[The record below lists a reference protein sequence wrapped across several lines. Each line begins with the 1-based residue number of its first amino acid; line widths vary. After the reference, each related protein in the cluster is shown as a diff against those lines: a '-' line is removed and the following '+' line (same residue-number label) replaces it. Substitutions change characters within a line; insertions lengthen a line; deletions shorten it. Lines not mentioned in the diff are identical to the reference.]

1 MTDKKL
7 IAVVGATGSQG
18 GGLVQAILADPAQRF
33 AVRALTRNAQSEKS
47 LALVAAGAEVV
58 EADLDDEA
66 SLRKA
71 FDGVHGAYVVTNYW
85 VERSPEQEAAQ
96 TRAEMEL
103 VQVDNAARAAK
114 DAGVA
119 HVIWSTLEDTR
130 PHFGETDRVPSLDD
144 GRYKVPHFDA
154 KGEANELF
162 TKYGVSTTFLQTT
175 FYFEAIK
182 QGMGP
187 VRGEDG
193 KLVLTL
199 PMADQPLSGIAA
211 EDIGKTALGIFAR
224 GNEFIGQTVSIAGD
238 HLTGKEYA
246 AALSDLLGEQVTYQP
261 LSWDDYRGLGFPM
274 AVELANMFQFYAE
287 DSARFTGDRDL
298 NLVRELNPTLQSF
311 ETWLKLHTDEVKSI
325 VN

>member
-7 IAVVGATGSQG
+7 IAVVGATGAQG
-18 GGLVQAILADPAQRF
+18 GGLVQAILADPEQRF
-33 AVRALTRNAQSEKS
+33 AVRALTRNAQSVKS
-47 LALVAAGAEVV
+47 QALAAAGAEVV

-71 FDGVHGAYVVTNYW
+71 FDGAHGAFVVTNYW
-85 VERSPEQEAAQ
+85 IDLTPEEEAARS
-96 TRAEMEL
+96 RAEMEL
-103 VQVDNAARAAK
+103 EQADNAARAAK
-114 DAGVA
+114 EAGIA

-130 PHFGETDRVPSLDD
+130 AHFGETDRVPSLDD

-162 TKYGVSTTFLQTT
+162 TKYGVPTTFLQTT

-211 EDIGKTALGIFAR
+211 EDIGKTALGIFKR
-224 GNEFIGQTVSIAGD
+224 DDEYIGKTVSIAGD
-238 HLTGKEYA
+238 HLTGTEYA
-246 AALSDLLGEQVTYQP
+246 AALSDALGEQVTYQP
-261 LSWDDYRGLGFPM
+261 HTWDTFRQFNFPM
-274 AVELANMFQFYAE
+274 AVEMANMFQYYAE
-287 DSARFTGDRDL
+287 DSARFTSERDL
-298 NLVRELNPTLQSF
+298 DLVRTFNPELQSF
-311 ETWLKLHTDEVKSI
+311 NDWLKIHETAVKATI
-325 VN
+325 N

>member
-18 GGLVQAILADPAQRF
+18 GGLVQAILADAGQRF
-33 AVRALTRNAQSEKS
+33 AVRALTRNARSEKS

-71 FDGVHGAYVVTNYW
+71 FDGADGAFVVTNYW
-85 VERSPEQEAAQ
+85 VERTRAEEAAR

-103 VQVDNAARAAK
+103 KQAENAARAAK

-130 PHFGETDRVPSLDD
+130 LHFGETDRVPSLDD

-162 TKYGVSTTFLQTT
+162 TKYGLPTTFLQTT
-175 FYFEAIK
+175 FYFNALL

-199 PMADQPLSGIAA
+199 PMADQPLSGIAP
-211 EDIGKTALGIFAR
+211 EDIGKAALAIFAR
-224 GNEFIGQTVSIAGD
+224 GDEFIGRTVSIAGD
-238 HLTGKEYA
+238 HSTGQEYA
-246 AALSDLLGEQVTYQP
+246 TALSDVLGEQVTYQP
-261 LSWDDYRGLGFPM
+261 YTWDAFRQLGFPM
-274 AVELANMFQFYAE
+274 AVEFANMFQYYAE
-287 DSARFTGDRDL
+287 DSARFTANRDL
-298 NLVRELNPTLQSF
+298 EVVRELTPEVQSLT
-311 ETWLKLHTDEVKSI
+311 TWLDQHKDELKATVA
-325 VN
+325 

>member
-33 AVRALTRNAQSEKS
+33 AVRALTRNARSEKS
-47 LALVAAGAEVV
+47 LALAAAGAEVV

-71 FDGVHGAYVVTNYW
+71 FDGAHGAFVVTNYW
-85 VERSPEQEAAQ
+85 VERTPEEEAAQ

-103 VQVDNAARAAK
+103 VQADNAARAAK

-130 PHFGETDRVPSLDD
+130 LHFGDTDRVPSLDD

-162 TKYGVSTTFLQTT
+162 TKYGVPTTFLQTT
-175 FYFEAIK
+175 FYFSALL

-199 PMADQPLSGIAA
+199 PMADQPLSGIAP

-224 GNEFIGQTVSIAGD
+224 GDKFIGRTVSIAGD
-238 HLTGKEYA
+238 HSTGKEYA
-246 AALSDLLGEQVTYQP
+246 AALSDVLGEQVVYQP
-261 LSWDDYRGLGFPM
+261 HSWDEFRQFGFPM
-274 AVELANMFQFYAE
+274 AVEFANMFQYYAE
-287 DSARFTGDRDL
+287 DSDRFTGDRDL
-298 NLVRELNPTLQSF
+298 DLVRELNPALQSF
-311 ETWLKLHTDEVKSI
+311 ETWLNLHKDAVKAT